1 MKRFFG
7 RRPRIPVRR
16 LGRTGVDIPVLGL
29 GTAPLGHRPEQ
40 DAVPF
45 LERCLDAGLTH
56 LDTGPRKGGFG
67 HAQPVL
73 GAVIRERRSQLFIAT
88 RCTVADGE
96 SALRELRENL
106 DLLGIERADLVYVQS
121 IGDDG
126 MSPERIYARD
136 GVCRALEKARA
147 DGLARFLGVS
157 GHNRPARFLRALEE
171 WDFDVMLNA
180 VNVVS
185 RHIYGFEEQVWPAA
199 RRRGIG
205 LLGMKVFGGVRES
218 RLSAKGAHLPDD
230 LKPAALRYSLGLPGV
245 SGVIIGI
252 YDDAE
257 LQQNLEWLA
266 DATPLSGGELTAL
279 ERPTRA
285 LASEWREV
293 YGPVA

>member
-1 MKRFFG
+1 MRFFG
-7 RRPRIPVRR
+7 RRPRVPVRR
-16 LGRTGVDIPVLGL
+16 LGRTGVDIPILGL

-67 HAQPVL
+67 DAQPFL
-73 GAVIRERRSQLFIAT
+73 RPVIRERRDQLFIAT
-88 RCTVADGE
+88 RCTAADGDT
-96 SALRELRENL
+96 AMRELRENL
-106 DLLGIERADLVYVQS
+106 DTLGIERADLVYVQS
-121 IGDDG
+121 IGDEA
-126 MSPERIYARD
+126 MAPERIYAPD

-147 DGLARFLGVS
+147 DGLTRFLGVS

-185 RHIYGFEEQVWPAA
+185 RYIYGFEERVWPAA
-199 RRRGIG
+199 RQRGIG
-205 LLGMKVFGGVRES
+205 LLGMKVFGGVKES
-218 RLSAKGAHLPDD
+218 RLSAKGAHLPDA
-230 LKPAALRYSLGLPGV
+230 LKPAALRYGLGLPGV
-245 SGVIIGI
+245 SGVVIGI

-257 LQQNLEWLA
+257 LHQNLAWLA
-266 DATPLSGGELTAL
+266 GVTPLSGAELGAR
-279 ERPTRA
+279 EGQTRA
-285 LASEWREV
+285 LASEWHEI